1 MFPSFTLFGREIY
14 IYVVLAIAGGLVAGW
29 YACRAARRAGEDDNR
44 MILFLLS
51 AAGGALLGSHL
62 LYALLELPR
71 AAAVAEAASLRE
83 ALRALAVWLGGGV
96 FYGGLLG
103 GAAGG
108 VIYVRAAK
116 RPMALYADIAA
127 CFVPLFHA
135 FGRVGCFLGGCCFG
149 VESRFGFVF
158 TRSPLEIANGVRR
171 FPVQLLESACC
182 LLLFFLM
189 DRLRRKGVL
198 RGRLLGLYLA
208 LYALV
213 RFADEF
219 LRGDALRGFALGLS
233 TSQWASLAAAAAGLA
248 ILLCGRRK
256 ARNRAVG
263 KG

>member
-14 IYVVLAIAGGLVAGW
+14 MYVVLAIAGGLVAGW

-51 AAGGALLGSHL
+51 AA
-62 LYALLELPR
+62 
-71 AAAVAEAASLRE
+71 VAEAASPRE

-103 GAAGG
+103 GAVGG

-213 RFADEF
+213 RFTDEF

-256 ARNRAVG
+256 ARSRAVS